1 VAAATGRRADYTRN
15 KGLAKDKLKAFV
27 LQHLREFGPTPRIH
41 LDELLF
47 SALPQ
52 GLTDEQKKHKVKN
65 LLTEMRAKDGS
76 IRTNFQGKASVWAMA
91 GAESFNEREH

>member
-1 VAAATGRRADYTRN
+1 
-15 KGLAKDKLKAFV
+15 
-27 LQHLREFGPTPRIH
+27 
-41 LDELLF
+41 LLF